1 MGLPSSWLTAGAGL
15 TDGPLTDAQ
24 RSRFGTNDWLALQQQ
39 GKTAHNVLTGLWG
52 SQNQLAGPQRNRR
65 GEVTN
70 RGNKPGVA
78 YQPGLTGGL
87 FDRIQQQAQ
96 REAPAWN
103 RTHGVNEWQYG
114 TWGGQGFGAK
124 DIEAA
129 TERGASPYQLRQLY
143 DRAGQL
149 GIRRDTQAAQ
159 DIAANAPTSEWDYGA
174 HGAWGFGMA
183 DVNAIGDNLEQL
195 KGARDWARQNKL
207 NIGEGVAG
215 HIRGLEQQE
224 FNQQFLQQQKE
235 LAAET
240 ARIQREMAAAA
251 QRSAEG
257 AEYGRLA
264 SRRGGGSQTLG
275 ASGAATFKGKGLKSI
290 NKRGRGRGTS
300 QLRRPYDTSSLSI
313 ASTGQG
319 NNPSTLNL

>member
-1 MGLPSSWLTAGAGL
+1 
-15 TDGPLTDAQ
+15 
-24 RSRFGTNDWLALQQQ
+24 
-39 GKTAHNVLTGLWG
+39 
-52 SQNQLAGPQRNRR
+52 
-65 GEVTN
+65 
-70 RGNKPGVA
+70 
-78 YQPGLTGGL
+78 
-87 FDRIQQQAQ
+87 
-96 REAPAWN
+96 
-103 RTHGVNEWQYG
+103 
-114 TWGGQGFGAK
+114 
-124 DIEAA
+124 
-129 TERGASPYQLRQLY
+129 
-143 DRAGQL
+143 
-149 GIRRDTQAAQ
+149 
-159 DIAANAPTSEWDYGA
+159 
-174 HGAWGFGMA
+174 MA
-183 DVNAIGDNLEQL
+183 DVDAMGDNLEQL
-195 KGARDWARQNKL
+195 RGAATWARQNRL
-207 NIGEGVAG
+207 NIGEGVTD

-224 FNQQFLQQQKE
+224 FNRQFLQQQQE
-235 LAAET
+235 QAAET

>member
-52 SQNQLAGPQRNRR
+52 GQNQLAGPQTNSR

-78 YQPGLTGGL
+78 YQPGTPGGL

-96 REAPAWN
+96 REHPVWN
-103 RTHGVNEWQYG
+103 TTHGVNQWQYG
-114 TWGGQGFGAK
+114 TWGGRGFGRL
-124 DIEAA
+124 DIEEARN
-129 TERGASPYQLRQLY
+129 RGASEYQLRQLY
-143 DRAGQL
+143 DRANQL
-149 GIRRDTQAAQ
+149 GINTSGRHAQ
-159 DIAANAPTSEWDYGA
+159 EIAANAPRAEWNYSG
-174 HGAWGFGMA
+174 HGGQGFGME
-183 DVNAIGDNLEQL
+183 DVDAIGDNLEQL
-195 KGARDWARQNKL
+195 KGARDWARQNRL
-207 NIGEGVAG
+207 NIGEGVAD

-224 FNQQFLQQQKE
+224 FNQQFLQQQQE
-235 LAAET
+235 QAAET
-240 ARIQREMAAAA
+240 ARVQREMAAAA

>member
-1 MGLPSSWLTAGAGL
+1 MALP
-15 TDGPLTDAQ
+15 
-24 RSRFGTNDWLALQQQ
+24 NDWLSSGNPDMFGRKDWDYLR
-39 GKTAHNVLTGLWG
+39 GRGTTATEVLKGLW
-52 SQNQLAGPQRNRR
+52 SNQNKLAQI
-65 GEVTN
+65 
-70 RGNKPGVA
+70 NKPGQIGTGDQGET
-78 YQPGLTGGL
+78 YGGL
-87 FDRIQQQAQ
+87 FDTIQSAAQ
-96 REAPAWN
+96 REAPAWDKAK
-103 RTHGVNEWQYG
+103 GVGAWNYSL
-114 TWGGQGFGAK
+114 WGGQGFGAK

-129 TERGASPYQLRQLY
+129 RNRGASEYQIRQLY
-143 DRAGQL
+143 QRAGQL
-149 GIRRDTQAAQ
+149 GIRRDTPAAQ
-159 DIAANAPTSEWDYGA
+159 EIAANAPTPEWNYGA
-174 HGAWGFGMA
+174 HGGWGFGME
-183 DVNAIGDNLEQL
+183 DVDAIGDNLEQL
-195 KGARDWARQNKL
+195 KGARDWARQNRL
-207 NIGEGVAG
+207 NIGEGVAD

-224 FNQQFLQQQKE
+224 FNQQFLQQQQE
-235 LAAET
+235 QAAET